1 METNESDTSQA
12 MSSEHQTK
20 NIQDDEVTNPND
32 TIEVDLILQMEEA
45 AKVRAAKQIAAML
58 RRPEQLDKVYR
69 INHDLCF
76 QILFKVP
83 LLIARTEKKKASI
96 DAMLHSAI
104 TKQLEGVKTGLES
117 FKSTHDDIQE
127 VKLNYEE
134 MADNLKNVPDL
145 VGKLHELQEENKKFT
160 ELKIAMKNL
169 SQIVK
174 IKETVDKTKQAI
186 EDEQFLLVHTSLLL
200 TLSLFLCTGT

>member
-1 METNESDTSQA
+1 M
-12 MSSEHQTK
+12 
-20 NIQDDEVTNPND
+20 
-32 TIEVDLILQMEEA
+32 
-45 AKVRAAKQIAAML
+45 
-58 RRPEQLDKVYR
+58 
-69 INHDLCF
+69 
-76 QILFKVP
+76 
-83 LLIARTEKKKASI
+83 LIARTEKKKASI

-134 MADNLKNVPDL
+134 MAVNLKNVPDL

-160 ELKIAMKNL
+160 QLKIAMKNL
-169 SQIVK
+169 TQIVK

-186 EDEQFLLVHTSLLL
+186 EDEQFLLVHTGIFS

>member
-1 METNESDTSQA
+1 METNESDTSRT
-12 MSSEHQTK
+12 MSSEDQIR
-20 NIQDDEVTNPND
+20 NIQDDEVDNFVFVNNPND
-32 TIEVDLILQMEEA
+32 TNEVDLIIQMEEA

-58 RRPEQLDKVYR
+58 RRPEQLEKVYR
-69 INHDLCF
+69 LNHDLVF
-76 QILFKVP
+76 HLLLKVP

-134 MADNLKNVPDL
+134 MAVNLKNVPDL

-186 EDEQFLLVHTSLLL
+186 EDGQFLLVHTSI
-200 TLSLFLCTGT
+200 SC